1 MQIGNMFLLLGIT
14 IVLMI
19 TAAIALIWLARSA
32 NESKKKVK
40 QSEKEAGFQRDG
52 FEADIIPDDPDE
64 AVAWLEQK
72 ANEE

>member
-32 NESKKKVK
+32 SESKKKVK

-52 FEADIIPDDPDE
+52 FEAETIPDDPDE